1 MYWNYQDVNELL
13 HIDRIYSHFE
23 KVYDPPYTFTG
34 ESHDFWE
41 CVYVMEGEICV
52 SADESIYYMKE
63 GEVVCHAP
71 LEFHKWHVTGD
82 KRVHLLILTFS
93 LEGELQK
100 SLNQKIV
107 SIADKEKIILDL
119 LIDHNRTSDH
129 NSEDFLQILQ
139 NYIQLL
145 LLNFAKDN
153 SIHETATDFDSVIYK
168 KAVCY
173 MSDNIHRKISTE
185 EIAKHC
191 NVGTTFLKNIFKKY
205 SGLSIHKYFLK
216 MQMRNASELLDSG
229 KSVTEVAEIL
239 GFCSQ
244 PYFSAA
250 FKREFGYPPT
260 EFRKVGSQN
269 SYNY

>member
-1 MYWNYQDVNELL
+1 M
-13 HIDRIYSHFE
+13 
-23 KVYDPPYTFTG
+23 
-34 ESHDFWE
+34 
-41 CVYVMEGEICV
+41 
-52 SADESIYYMKE
+52 
-63 GEVVCHAP
+63 
-71 LEFHKWHVTGD
+71 LEE
-82 KRVHLLILTFS
+82 HLS
-93 LEGELQK
+93 R
-100 SLNQKIV
+100 N
-107 SIADKEKIILDL
+107 
-119 LIDHNRTSDH
+119 
-129 NSEDFLQILQ
+129 FLQILQ

-145 LLNFAKDN
+145 LLNFAKDD

-229 KSVTEVAEIL
+229 KSVTEVSEIL

>member
-1 MYWNYQDVNELL
+1 MYWNYQDVKEVLR
-13 HIDRIYSHFE
+13 IDRIYSHFE
-23 KVYDPPYTFTG
+23 KEYEPPYTFTG

-63 GEVVCHAP
+63 GEAICHAP
-71 LEFHKWHVTGD
+71 LEFHKWHISGD
-82 KRVHLLILTFS
+82 SRVHLLILTFS
-93 LEGELQK
+93 LEGEAQK
-100 SLNQKIV
+100 SLSHKVV
-107 SIADKEKIILDL
+107 SLNDNEKLLINL
-119 LIDHNRTSDH
+119 LIDHNRNSDRTSP
-129 NSEDFLQILQ
+129 DFLQILQ
-139 NYIQLL
+139 NYIHILL
-145 LLNFAKDN
+145 LKFAKDK

-173 MSDNIHRKISTE
+173 MSDNISRKVSTE
-185 EIAKHC
+185 ELSKHC
-191 NVGTTFLKNIFKKY
+191 NVGTTFLKSIFKKY
-205 SGLSIHKYFLK
+205 SGLSIHKYFLR

-229 KSVTEVAEIL
+229 KSVTEVSEIL

-260 EFRKVGSQN
+260 EFRNVG
-269 SYNY
+269 Y